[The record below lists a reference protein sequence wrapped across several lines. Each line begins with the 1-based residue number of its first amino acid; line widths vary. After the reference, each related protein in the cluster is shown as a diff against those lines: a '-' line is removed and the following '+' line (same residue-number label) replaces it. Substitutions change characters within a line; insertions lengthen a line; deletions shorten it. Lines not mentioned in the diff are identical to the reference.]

1 MLDRLLKK
9 TGSWTETG
17 PSSDV
22 VITTRVRLARNMPSI
37 SFPHRQDS
45 REFTLLEA
53 VTQRFVN
60 ESSFQGRIYLVELSG
75 VNEGDKRFLRERNII
90 TSELEGAQNS
100 LAVIE
105 NDEEFVV
112 MVNEEDHFRIQVIR
126 PGLRIMECCALADRI
141 DDELNKYAILRL
153 LGRARLPGRVPLE
166 HGNGTQGV
174 AHAPSPD
181 DHDIEKACRYYS
193 RIEGKKV
200 LLKGI
205 TGSGAE
211 TVGSIYLVSNSTALG
226 LSEVD
231 IAELMDGTVR
241 FLIDAENEA
250 RDEFVG
256 RNRTRLEDR
265 IWRSLGI
272 MKYGRSINY
281 IEAVEHLSNIR
292 LGVILSV
299 IKNIDL
305 HRINDLM
312 VNIQWSHLQRI
323 AGSISR
329 TSRTAT
335 RTGPITFG
343 PSLCET
349 GFYV

>member
-9 TGSWTETG
+9 TGSWTDTG

-60 ESSFQGRIYLVELSG
+60 ESRFQGRVYLVELSG

-90 TSELEGAQNS
+90 TTELEGAQNS

-105 NDEEFVV
+105 NDEEFVI

-126 PGLRIMECCALADRI
+126 PGLRIMECCELADRI
-141 DDELNKYAILRL
+141 DDELNIFASYAFSD
-153 LGRARLPGRVPLE
+153 E
-166 HGNGTQGV
+166 HGYLAACPSNTGTGLKV
-174 AHAPSPD
+174 SLMLHLPMITMSKKLAGIISVMK
-181 DHDIEKACRYYS
+181 EKM
-193 RIEGKKV
+193 V

-205 TGSGAE
+205 TGGGAE
-211 TVGSIYLVSNSTALG
+211 TVGSIYLVSNSAALG

-231 IAELMDGTVR
+231 IAELMDGTARLLV
-241 FLIDAENEA
+241 DAENDA
-250 RDEFVG
+250 RDEFLG

-272 MKYGRSINY
+272 LKYGRSINY

-323 AGSISR
+323 AGEYFQNLSDCDAYRADYLRSQL
-329 TSRTAT
+329 A
-335 RTGPITFG
+335 
-343 PSLCET
+343 
-349 GFYV
+349 

>member
-53 VTQRFVN
+53 VTQRFVS

-141 DDELNKYAILRL
+141 DDELNKYATYAFSDE
-153 LGRARLPGRVPLE
+153 LGYLAACPSNTGTGLKVSLMLHLPMITISKKL
-166 HGNGTQGV
+166 
-174 AHAPSPD
+174 A
-181 DHDIEKACRYYS
+181 DIIAVLKE
-193 RIEGKKV
+193 KKV

-323 AGSISR
+323 AGEYFQNLSDCDAYRADYLRSQ
-329 TSRTAT
+329 
-335 RTGPITFG
+335 
-343 PSLCET
+343 L
-349 GFYV
+349 V